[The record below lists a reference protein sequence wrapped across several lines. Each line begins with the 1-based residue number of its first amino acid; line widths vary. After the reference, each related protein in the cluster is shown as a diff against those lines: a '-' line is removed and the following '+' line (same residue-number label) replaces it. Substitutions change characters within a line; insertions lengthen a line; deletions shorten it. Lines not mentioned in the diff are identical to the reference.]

1 MTIPSEKSNSK
12 SKNDKNTLERTKAA
26 ALQYNPD
33 TDNAPIIVASGHGA
47 TAEKIIEIAEQNGIL
62 VYRDDSA
69 ASILSMLDIGRD
81 IPVELYEVVAAIY
94 TQILKASKDIL
105 DKDNNNNN
113 NNNNNNSNNSENPQ
127 QGDEGS

>member
-1 MTIPSEKSNSK
+1 
-12 SKNDKNTLERTKAA
+12 
-26 ALQYNPD
+26 
-33 TDNAPIIVASGHGA
+33 
-47 TAEKIIEIAEQNGIL
+47 
-62 VYRDDSA
+62 
-69 ASILSMLDIGRD
+69 MLDIGRD